1 MPKYIDEDGNE
12 IEVATSLQE
21 LQAAAEAK
29 AVLEQEL
36 SSTKEQLAKSAN
48 KDMNWKRLNNMTE
61 AETQKLTIR
70 EMELIKRQEE
80 LEDQQKSW
88 QQQQMDSHK
97 TNALA
102 SFGIHDDEVRQKV
115 LANYERIKDE
125 AVTPEQ
131 IQSKMRDA
139 VTIATGAAPSVRI
152 NPVFAGNSPMGMP
165 HQAQRSSQ
173 VSGDFK
179 DLASK
184 FGLSDSDI
192 KKLA

>member
-61 AETQKLTIR
+61 EETKKLSIR

-102 SFGIHDDEVRQKV
+102 AFGIHDDEVRQKV

-165 HQAQRSSQ
+165 HQAQRSGQ
-173 VSGDFK
+173 VSGDLK

-184 FGLSDSDI
+184 LGLSDSDI